1 MTDTSHW
8 SVYHWVHDIILAFA
22 SVNGASRTKIEEV
35 TLNALRT
42 RQSLVKGE
50 RLVRTEVR
58 AVLRTWVECWTN
70 YWTSNRLVGRLKR
83 FHPRS
88 THHGISPIVNACQHI
103 ELLPGACAVRVGVGL
118 YWFTQEG
125 MPHSAKVQCQRRQ
138 VEEAE
143 ASFGALSPH
152 RKIDVKRE
160 LPVGSVSVF
169 TLIRTDTTLDHSQK
183 AEKVWMHTWSNW
195 LGSGGDTDMWVCNRS
210 QPQRYVTWVEM
221 QFLSLS

>member
-88 THHGISPIVNACQHI
+88 THHAPPPNHADVLNCVPAH
-103 ELLPGACAVRVGVGL
+103 VRVQSVL
-118 YWFTQEG
+118 VCIDLPKRVCHTQRKCNARG
-125 MPHSAKVQCQRRQ
+125 DKWKRPKQASGHS
-138 VEEAE
+138 
-143 ASFGALSPH
+143 PP
-152 RKIDVKRE
+152 I
-160 LPVGSVSVF
+160 
-169 TLIRTDTTLDHSQK
+169 
-183 AEKVWMHTWSNW
+183 EK
-195 LGSGGDTDMWVCNRS
+195 
-210 QPQRYVTWVEM
+210 
-221 QFLSLS
+221 